1 MDDDD
6 FFIFEIHFGG
16 RFKNLNGLVYVNGDV
31 TAHDEPFDS
40 DCLSI
45 FELESI
51 LGNYGYQHGDFIYYK
66 LADMSLEN
74 GLVLVKTDA
83 DVLKMVDAHKIEKF
97 VVLYT
102 VSAADADDCI
112 PLTPTLPE
120 VLVVDKSKG
129 KGKESGTSNKRDK
142 LPISGGKNKNKG
154 VTITERQPPVKGKE
168 KEVADRSKGKGKE
181 KIVEVS
187 VEEEYDADDDVD
199 CADYEPRLEVEDEV
213 SELDLWDGLLSGD
226 EDLLDAAVAAYTQ
239 GMASQPASQPPCET
253 PNQPPS
259 QPPCETANDEE
270 RVPKAPKPRSV
281 EFDVIDMSNPVLEN
295 GMKFSDVYQF
305 REAVREYNL
314 KIGKDLSFVKNDKD
328 KVIIVCKDEH
338 CSYRV
343 YGSQVRD
350 EMTFQIKTYN
360 PNHTC
365 TRAYKNSAMNSKW
378 ISKRY
383 METFRH
389 DIKKPTLALQQE
401 IKSKWNVDVSK
412 MQVYRARKR
421 AAENIE
427 GSHKEQYRKIWDYC
441 ETLKET
447 NAATRTGFKKGCR
460 PLIGLDGCFLKGSY
474 KGHLLSAVARDAN
487 DNMYPICVAVVEA
500 ECKASWS
507 WFLSTLLKDLGEVAG
522 GWTFISDRQKGLTE
536 SFKDVCPNMDHRACV
551 RHIYANFRDS
561 GHRGKALKDKLW
573 AAASA
578 YTEFEF
584 DAHMAELKK
593 LSPPAYEY
601 LSKIPVATWSRSRFT
616 KNPKS
621 DLIVNNL
628 SECFNSYILDVR
640 DKPILT
646 MIDTIR
652 RKLMRRF
659 QVNRASIAKMS
670 GKLCPK
676 IQVKVDKAGVK
687 ASECLLLYSGEGKY
701 EVNYRQQK
709 FVVNL
714 REKTCGSIEKY
725 QKSYEPIIHPV
736 PSMEQWT
743 RTQYDPVDP
752 PFERCH
758 PGRPKR
764 MRRRDPSE
772 PRNPFRFSK
781 VGTNIKCSSCK
792 KLGHNSRTCPL
803 AKKQKSKTGSKG
815 KKKKSADGATGSAGD
830 ATSSAGGAT
839 STAGATGTRSK
850 GKKKAA
856 GGATGATGTA
866 GSSGT
871 TAKGKKKSGGAG
883 AAGTAV
889 SGGVGG
895 AVTADGGVGGAVTA
909 AGTAAG
915 GAGGAVTAA
924 GGAVTAA
931 GGAGGAVTAAV
942 TAAGGAVTAAGG
954 AVTAVRGAGT
964 AAAGSRKAKVVV
976 KPKWW

>member
-1 MDDDD
+1 VLRFIPKMDDDD

-16 RFKNLNGLVYVNGDV
+16 RFKDLNGLVYVNGDV

-97 VVLYT
+97 VILYI

-129 KGKESGTSNKRDK
+129 KGKESGSSNKRDK

-154 VTITERQPPVKGKE
+154 ITITERQPPVKGKE

-199 CADYEPRLEVEDEV
+199 CADYEPRLEVEDGV

-239 GMASQPASQPPCET
+239 GIGSQPASQPPCET
-253 PNQPPS
+253 PSQPPS
-259 QPPCETANDEE
+259 QPPCETPSETASQLEKDWNSEMPNSDELISPLATSDEE

-383 METFRH
+383 MEAFRH

-427 GSHKEQYRKIWDYC
+427 GSHKEQYLKIWDYC

-447 NAATRTGFKKGCR
+447 NVGSTTLLDVERPSLDVAATFQRLYVCLAATRTGFKEGCR

-487 DNMYPICVAVVEA
+487 DSMYPICVAVVEA

-522 GWTFISDRQKGLTE
+522 GWTFISDRQKVI
-536 SFKDVCPNMDHRACV
+536 F
-551 RHIYANFRDS
+551 
-561 GHRGKALKDKLW
+561 
-573 AAASA
+573 
-578 YTEFEF
+578 
-584 DAHMAELKK
+584 
-593 LSPPAYEY
+593 
-601 LSKIPVATWSRSRFT
+601 
-616 KNPKS
+616 
-621 DLIVNNL
+621 
-628 SECFNSYILDVR
+628 
-640 DKPILT
+640 
-646 MIDTIR
+646 
-652 RKLMRRF
+652 
-659 QVNRASIAKMS
+659 
-670 GKLCPK
+670 
-676 IQVKVDKAGVK
+676 
-687 ASECLLLYSGEGKY
+687 
-701 EVNYRQQK
+701 
-709 FVVNL
+709 
-714 REKTCGSIEKY
+714 
-725 QKSYEPIIHPV
+725 
-736 PSMEQWT
+736 
-743 RTQYDPVDP
+743 
-752 PFERCH
+752 
-758 PGRPKR
+758 
-764 MRRRDPSE
+764 
-772 PRNPFRFSK
+772 
-781 VGTNIKCSSCK
+781 
-792 KLGHNSRTCPL
+792 
-803 AKKQKSKTGSKG
+803 
-815 KKKKSADGATGSAGD
+815 
-830 ATSSAGGAT
+830 
-839 STAGATGTRSK
+839 
-850 GKKKAA
+850 
-856 GGATGATGTA
+856 
-866 GSSGT
+866 
-871 TAKGKKKSGGAG
+871 
-883 AAGTAV
+883 
-889 SGGVGG
+889 
-895 AVTADGGVGGAVTA
+895 
-909 AGTAAG
+909 
-915 GAGGAVTAA
+915 
-924 GGAVTAA
+924 
-931 GGAGGAVTAAV
+931 
-942 TAAGGAVTAAGG
+942 
-954 AVTAVRGAGT
+954 
-964 AAAGSRKAKVVV
+964 
-976 KPKWW
+976 

>member
-1 MDDDD
+1 MDDDE

-51 LGNYGYQHGDFIYYK
+51 LEKYGYQRGDLIYYK
-66 LADMSLEN
+66 LTDMSLDN
-74 GLVLVKTDA
+74 GLVLLKTDA
-83 DVLKMVDAHKIEKF
+83 DVLKMVDAHKTEKF

-102 VSAADADDCI
+102 VSAADVDDCI
-112 PLTPTLPE
+112 PLTPALPE
-120 VLVVDKSKG
+120 VLVVDKSKGKGKG

-142 LPISGGKNKNKG
+142 LPIIGGKNKNKG
-154 VTITERQPPVKGKE
+154 IKISDRQPPVKGKE
-168 KEVADRSKGKGKE
+168 KKVVDRSKGKGKE
-181 KIVEVS
+181 KIFEK
-187 VEEEYDADDDVD
+187 EYDADDDVD
-199 CADYEPRLEVEDEV
+199 CARLEVEDEG
-213 SELDLWDGLLSGD
+213 SELDFWDGLLSGD
-226 EDLLDAAVAAYTQ
+226 EDLLDAAVDAYSQ
-239 GMASQPASQPPCET
+239 RMASQPASQPASQRVTEPAET
-253 PNQPPS
+253 VTAEVREPENEKDWDSEMPNS
-259 QPPCETANDEE
+259 DELITPLATSDE
-270 RVPKAPKPRSV
+270 DNVPKGPKPKSV
-281 EFDVIDMSNPVLEN
+281 EFDVIDMSSPVLEN
-295 GMKFSDVYQF
+295 GMKFADVYQF

-338 CSYRV
+338 CNYRV

-401 IKSKWNVDVSK
+401 IKSKWNAEVSR
-412 MQVYRARKR
+412 MQVYRARRR
-421 AAENIE
+421 AAENIQ
-427 GSHKEQYRKIWDYC
+427 GSHKEQYKKIWDYC

-447 NAATRTGFKKGCR
+447 NVGTTTLLDVERPCLDVAATFQRLYVCLAATKTGFKEGCR

-474 KGHLLSAVARDAN
+474 KGHLLSAVSRDAN
-487 DNMYPICVAVVEA
+487 DNMYPICVAVVES

-536 SFKDVCPNMDHRACV
+536 SFKDVCPDMDHRACV

-573 AAASA
+573 GAASA

-601 LSKIPVATWSRSRFT
+601 LSKIPVATWSRSKFT

-628 SECFNSYILDVR
+628 SECFNSYILDAR

-646 MIDTIR
+646 MLDTIR

-676 IQVKVDKAGVK
+676 IQVKVEKAGVK
-687 ASECLLLYSGEGKY
+687 ASECLLMFAGEGKY
-701 EVNYRQQK
+701 EVDYRQQK

-714 REKTCGSIEKY
+714 REKTCGCKKWDITGIPCHHAISAILHQGSKIEDYVDHCYTIEKY
-725 QKSYEPIIHPV
+725 KKSYEPIIYPM
-736 PSMEQWT
+736 PSMEQWAQ
-743 RTQYDPVDP
+743 TQYDPVDP
-752 PFERCH
+752 PLERCH

-764 MRRRDPSE
+764 MRRRDPTE
-772 PRNPFRFSK
+772 PTNPYRFSK

-815 KKKKSADGATGSAGD
+815 KKKS
-830 ATSSAGGAT
+830 
-839 STAGATGTRSK
+839 R
-850 GKKKAA
+850 
-856 GGATGATGTA
+856 
-866 GSSGT
+866 
-871 TAKGKKKSGGAG
+871 GAG
-883 AAGTAV
+883 AAGTA
-889 SGGVGG
+889 G
-895 AVTADGGVGGAVTA
+895 
-909 AGTAAG
+909 AG
-915 GAGGAVTAA
+915 GAGTAGAAEGAGTAGTA
-924 GGAVTAA
+924 GAGTGAGTAGTTA
-931 GGAGGAVTAAV
+931 GAGGAA
-942 TAAGGAVTAAGG
+942 
-954 AVTAVRGAGT
+954 
-964 AAAGSRKAKVVV
+964 SKKAKVMVV
-976 KPKWW
+976 PTVEKAMTRIAAKKQKKQ

>member
-51 LGNYGYQHGDFIYYK
+51 LGNYGYQHGDLIYYK

-74 GLVLVKTDA
+74 GL
-83 DVLKMVDAHKIEKF
+83 
-97 VVLYT
+97 

-154 VTITERQPPVKGKE
+154 ITITERQPPVKGKE

-213 SELDLWDGLLSGD
+213 SELDLWDGLLSSD

-239 GMASQPASQPPCET
+239 GMASQPASQPTCET
-253 PNQPPS
+253 PSQPPS
-259 QPPCETANDEE
+259 QPPCETPSETASQLEKDWNSEMPNSDELISPLAISDEE

-427 GSHKEQYRKIWDYC
+427 GSHKEQYQKIWDYC

-447 NAATRTGFKKGCR
+447 NV
-460 PLIGLDGCFLKGSY
+460 GST
-474 KGHLLSAVARDAN
+474 
-487 DNMYPICVAVVEA
+487 
-500 ECKASWS
+500 
-507 WFLSTLLKDLGEVAG
+507 TLLD
-522 GWTFISDRQKGLTE
+522 GLTE

-670 GKLCPK
+670 RKLCPK

-714 REKTCGSIEKY
+714 REKTCGCKKWDITGIPCHHAISAILHEGSKIEDYVDHCYTIEK
-725 QKSYEPIIHPV
+725 
-736 PSMEQWT
+736 
-743 RTQYDPVDP
+743 
-752 PFERCH
+752 
-758 PGRPKR
+758 PKR

-815 KKKKSADGATGSAGD
+815 KKKKSADGATGSAG
-830 ATSSAGGAT
+830 GAT
-839 STAGATGTRSK
+839 STAGATGTRS
-850 GKKKAA
+850 
-856 GGATGATGTA
+856 
-866 GSSGT
+866 
-871 TAKGKKKSGGAG
+871 KGKKKSGGAG

-915 GAGGAVTAA
+915 GAVTAA
-924 GGAVTAA
+924 GG
-931 GGAGGAVTAAV
+931 
-942 TAAGGAVTAAGG
+942 AGGAVTAAGG

-976 KPKWW
+976 VPTVEKAMTRIAAKKQKKQ

>member
-51 LGNYGYQHGDFIYYK
+51 LEKYGYQRGDLIYYK
-66 LADMSLEN
+66 LTDMSLDN
-74 GLVLVKTDA
+74 GLVLLKTDA
-83 DVLKMVDAHKIEKF
+83 DVLKMVDAHKTEKF

-102 VSAADADDCI
+102 VSAADVDDCI
-112 PLTPTLPE
+112 PLTPALPE

-129 KGKESGTSNKRDK
+129 KGKGKGKRGGTSNKRDK
-142 LPISGGKNKNKG
+142 LPIIGGKKKNKG
-154 VTITERQPPVKGKE
+154 IQISDRQPPVKEKE
-168 KEVADRSKGKGKE
+168 KKVVDRSKGKGKKKIFE
-181 KIVEVS
+181 K
-187 VEEEYDADDDVD
+187 EYDADDDVD
-199 CADYEPRLEVEDEV
+199 CARLEVEDEG
-213 SELDLWDGLLSGD
+213 SELDFWDGLLSGD
-226 EDLLDAAVAAYTQ
+226 EDLLDAAVDAYSQ
-239 GMASQPASQPPCET
+239 RMASQPASQRVTEPAET
-253 PNQPPS
+253 VTAEVREPENEKDWDSEMPNS
-259 QPPCETANDEE
+259 DELITPLATSDE
-270 RVPKAPKPRSV
+270 DNVPKGPKPKSV
-281 EFDVIDMSNPVLEN
+281 EFDVIDMSSPMLEN
-295 GMKFSDVYQF
+295 GMKFADVYQF

-338 CSYRV
+338 CNYRV

-378 ISKRY
+378 ISKR
-383 METFRH
+383 
-389 DIKKPTLALQQE
+389 
-401 IKSKWNVDVSK
+401 
-412 MQVYRARKR
+412 MQVYRARRR
-421 AAENIE
+421 AAENIQ
-427 GSHKEQYRKIWDYC
+427 GSHKEQYKKIWDYC

-447 NAATRTGFKKGCR
+447 NVGTTTLLDVERPCLDVAATFQRLYVCLAATKTGFKEGCR

-474 KGHLLSAVARDAN
+474 KGHLLSAVSRDAN
-487 DNMYPICVAVVEA
+487 DNMYPICVAVVES

-536 SFKDVCPNMDHRACV
+536 SFKDVCPDMDHRACV

-573 AAASA
+573 GAASA

-601 LSKIPVATWSRSRFT
+601 LSKIPVATWSRSKFT

-628 SECFNSYILDVR
+628 SECFNSYILDAR

-646 MIDTIR
+646 MLDTIR

-676 IQVKVDKAGVK
+676 IQVKVEKAGVK
-687 ASECLLLYSGEGKY
+687 ASECLLMFAGEGKY
-701 EVNYRQQK
+701 EVDYRQQK

-714 REKTCGSIEKY
+714 REKTCGCKKWDITGIPCHHAISAILHQGSKIEDYVDHCYTIEKY
-725 QKSYEPIIHPV
+725 KKSYEPIIYPM
-736 PSMEQWT
+736 PSMEQWAQ
-743 RTQYDPVDP
+743 TQYDPVDP
-752 PFERCH
+752 PLERCH

-764 MRRRDPSE
+764 MRRRDPTE
-772 PRNPFRFSK
+772 PTNPYRFSK

-803 AKKQKSKTGSKG
+803 AKKQKSKTSSKG
-815 KKKKSADGATGSAGD
+815 KKKSRGAAG
-830 ATSSAGGAT
+830 AGTAGAGGAGTAGIAAEGAGT
-839 STAGATGTRSK
+839 SAGTAGA
-850 GKKKAA
+850 
-856 GGATGATGTA
+856 
-866 GSSGT
+866 
-871 TAKGKKKSGGAG
+871 GGAG
-883 AAGTAV
+883 T
-889 SGGVGG
+889 
-895 AVTADGGVGGAVTA
+895 

-915 GAGGAVTAA
+915 GAGTA
-924 GGAVTAA
+924 GGVAGIAGTTA
-931 GGAGGAVTAAV
+931 GAGGSA
-942 TAAGGAVTAAGG
+942 
-954 AVTAVRGAGT
+954 
-964 AAAGSRKAKVVV
+964 SKKAKVMVPTV
-976 KPKWW
+976 EKAMTRIAAKKQKKQ